1 MFGNLVYE
9 TDNAYENGRAEWGF
23 HVALAVK
30 IRNSDPELQNTLY
43 ILDPSLSP
51 TPLPKA
57 EYHQLLTESELS
69 ILRGFVTCAANT
81 YGKWDYCIDPI
92 APVDPGKN
100 EVESQLL
107 DL

>member
-9 TDNAYENGRAEWGF
+9 TDNACENGRAEWGF

-43 ILDPSLSP
+43 ILDPSLRS

-57 EYHQLLTESELS
+57 EYHQLFTESGLS
-69 ILRGFVTCAANT
+69 TLRGFVTCAANT
-81 YGKWDYCIDPI
+81 YGKWDNCIDPV
-92 APVDPGKN
+92 APADPGKDRL
-100 EVESQLL
+100 ESQLL